1 MKRILLLC
9 LSVLLVVGFPTAG
22 QAAPSIQAE
31 SYIMADAV
39 TGKILLQSEAD
50 VSLPPASMTKLMTL
64 YLVRRQIE
72 LKKLT
77 WDQKITPSAKALKLA
92 KTSGIARVPVKAK
105 TYTVREMYNAA
116 FIKSANDAAVMLAET
131 VAGSE
136 ATFVEKMNETAKQ
149 FGMND
154 TEYANASGLDAVDAT
169 LPGTNLMTATDIAL
183 LVIRYIKDYPDV
195 LDVTNKTQMKLD
207 GEVLNNSNKMLAKEK
222 FAYAGMRGM
231 KTGTTDLAGYC
242 FASVTTRDNMTLVTV
257 VMRTDSDQSRFKE
270 TKKLLDY
277 GFATFEPLTYYGKG
291 ERIKDVLP
299 IKGATVRKLDVVTD
313 GSLYVTVLKQAK
325 TREPRFDFSKTTA
338 PVTKQE
344 VVGAVQVADDGIYLP
359 GFETPRVNLYSA
371 TAVPLASVPTRLV
384 RAWTAWS
391 KQIEQAIQQS
401 TLVNFQGDGVK

>member
-77 WDQKITPSAKALKLA
+77 WDQKITPSAKVLKLA

-183 LVIRYIKDYPDV
+183 LVIRYIKDYPDA

-207 GEVLNNSNKMLAKEK
+207 GEVLNNSNKMLTKEK

-257 VMRTDSDQSRFKE
+257 VMRTDSDQARFQE

-313 GSLYVTVLKQAK
+313 GSLYVTVLKQEE

-344 VVGAVQVADDGIYLP
+344 VVGTVQVADDGIYLP

>member
-77 WDQKITPSAKALKLA
+77 WDQKIRPSAKVLKLA
-92 KTSGIARVPVKAK
+92 KTSGIARVPIKNK

-207 GEVLNNSNKMLAKEK
+207 GDVLNNSNKMLAKEK

-257 VMRTDSDQSRFKE
+257 VMRTDSDQARFKE

-313 GSLYVTVLKQAK
+313 DSLYVTVPKQTT
-325 TREPRFDFSKTTA
+325 TRKPRFEFSKVTA

-344 VVGAVQVADDGIYLP
+344 VVGTVQVADDGVYLP

-371 TAVPLASVPTRLV
+371 TAVQLASVPTRLV

-391 KQIEQAIQQS
+391 KRIEQAIQQS
-401 TLVNFQGDGVK
+401 ALVNFQGDGVK

>member
-77 WDQKITPSAKALKLA
+77 WDQKITPSAKVLKLA

-257 VMRTDSDQSRFKE
+257 VMRTDSDQARFKE

-299 IKGATVRKLDVVTD
+299 IKGATDRKLDVVTD
-313 GSLYVTVLKQAK
+313 GSLYVTVLKQAE

-344 VVGAVQVADDGIYLP
+344 VVGTLQVADDGIYLP

>member
-77 WDQKITPSAKALKLA
+77 WDQKITPSAKVLKLA

-183 LVIRYIKDYPDV
+183 LVIRYIKDYPDA

-207 GEVLNNSNKMLAKEK
+207 GEVLNNSNKMLTKEK

-257 VMRTDSDQSRFKE
+257 VMRTDSDQARFKE

-313 GSLYVTVLKQAK
+313 GSLYVTVLKQAE

-344 VVGAVQVADDGIYLP
+344 VVGTVQVADDGIYLP

>member
-9 LSVLLVVGFPTAG
+9 LSILMLTSFPMTG

-31 SYIMADAV
+31 SYILADAV

-77 WDQKITPSAKALKLA
+77 WDQKIIPSKKVLKLA
-92 KTSGIARVPVKAK
+92 KMSGITRVPVKPK

-116 FIKSANDAAVMLAET
+116 FIQSANDAAVMLAET

-195 LDVTNKTQMKLD
+195 LDVTSKAQMKLD

-231 KTGTTDLAGYC
+231 KTGMTDLAGYC
-242 FASVTTRDNMTLVTV
+242 FVSVTTRDNMTLVTV
-257 VMRTDSDQSRFKE
+257 VMRTDSDQARFRE

-313 GSLYVTVLKQAK
+313 GSLYVTVSKRAS

-344 VVGAVQVADDGIYLP
+344 VVGTVQVADDGIYLP
-359 GFETPRVNLYSA
+359 GFETSRVNLYST
-371 TAVPLASVPTRLV
+371 TAVQLASVPTRLV

-391 KQIEQAIQQS
+391 KRIEQAIQQS
-401 TLVNFQGDGVK
+401 ALVNFQGDGVK

>member
-77 WDQKITPSAKALKLA
+77 WDQKITPSAKVLKLA

-183 LVIRYIKDYPDV
+183 LVIRYIKDYPDA

-207 GEVLNNSNKMLAKEK
+207 GEVLNNSNKMLTKEK

-257 VMRTDSDQSRFKE
+257 VMRTDSDQARFKE

-313 GSLYVTVLKQAK
+313 GSLYVTVLKQAE

-344 VVGAVQVADDGIYLP
+344 VVGRVQVADDGIYLP

>member
-9 LSVLLVVGFPTAG
+9 LSVLLVVGFPTTG

-77 WDQKITPSAKALKLA
+77 WDQKIKPSAKVLKLA
-92 KTSGIARVPVKAK
+92 STSGIARVPVKVK

-131 VAGSE
+131 VSGSE
-136 ATFVEKMNETAKQ
+136 ATFVEEMNETAKL

-257 VMRTDSDQSRFKE
+257 VMRTDSDQARFKE

-291 ERIKDVLP
+291 ERIKDALP
-299 IKGATVRKLDVVTD
+299 IKGATVRQLDVITD
-313 GSLYVTVLKQAK
+313 GSLYITVLKQAK

-344 VVGAVQVADDGIYLP
+344 VVGTVQVADDGVYLP
-359 GFETPRVNLYSA
+359 GFKTPRVNLYSA

-401 TLVNFQGDGVK
+401 ALVNFQDDGVK

>member
-222 FAYAGMRGM
+222 FAYTGMRGM

-257 VMRTDSDQSRFKE
+257 VMRTDSDQARFQE

-344 VVGAVQVADDGIYLP
+344 VVGMVQVADDGIYLP

>member
-77 WDQKITPSAKALKLA
+77 WDQKITPSAKVLKLA

-136 ATFVEKMNETAKQ
+136 AAFVEKMNETAKQ

-183 LVIRYIKDYPDV
+183 LVIRYIKDYPDA

-207 GEVLNNSNKMLAKEK
+207 GEVLNNSNKMLTKEK

-257 VMRTDSDQSRFKE
+257 VMRTDSDQARFKE

-313 GSLYVTVLKQAK
+313 GSLYVTVLKQAE

-344 VVGAVQVADDGIYLP
+344 VVGTVQVADDGIYLP

>member
-77 WDQKITPSAKALKLA
+77 WDQKITPSAKVLKLA

-183 LVIRYIKDYPDV
+183 LVIRYIKDYPDA

-207 GEVLNNSNKMLAKEK
+207 GEVLNNSNKMLTKEK

-257 VMRTDSDQSRFKE
+257 VMRTDSDQARFKE

-313 GSLYVTVLKQAK
+313 GSLYVTVLKQAE
-325 TREPRFDFSKTTA
+325 TREPRFGFSKTTA

-344 VVGAVQVADDGIYLP
+344 VVGTLQVADDGIYLP

>member
-92 KTSGIARVPVKAK
+92 NTSGIARVPVKNK

-222 FAYAGMRGM
+222 FAYVGMRGM

-338 PVTKQE
+338 PVMKQE
-344 VVGAVQVADDGIYLP
+344 VVGTVQVADDGIYLP

>member
-9 LSVLLVVGFPTAG
+9 LSVLLVVGFPTTG

-77 WDQKITPSAKALKLA
+77 WDQKIKPSAKVLKLA
-92 KTSGIARVPVKAK
+92 NTSGVARVPVKEK

-131 VAGSE
+131 VSGSE

-169 LPGTNLMTATDIAL
+169 LPGTNLMTATDISL

-195 LDVTNKTQMKLD
+195 LDVTSKTQMKLD
-207 GEVLNNSNKMLAKEK
+207 GEVLNNSNKMLTKEK

-257 VMRTDSDQSRFKE
+257 VMRTDSDQARFQE

-313 GSLYVTVLKQAK
+313 GSLYVTVPKQTT
-325 TREPRFDFSKTTA
+325 TREPRFEFSKATA

-344 VVGAVQVADDGIYLP
+344 VVGTVQVADDGVYLP

-371 TAVPLASVPTRLV
+371 TAVQLASVPTRLV

-401 TLVNFQGDGVK
+401 ALVNFQGDGVK

>member
-9 LSVLLVVGFPTAG
+9 LSILMLTSFPMTG
-22 QAAPSIQAE
+22 QAAPLIQAE
-31 SYIMADAV
+31 SYILADAV

-77 WDQKITPSAKALKLA
+77 WDQKIIPSKKVLKLA
-92 KTSGIARVPVKAK
+92 KTSGITRVPVKPK

-116 FIKSANDAAVMLAET
+116 FIQSANDAAVMLAET

-195 LDVTNKTQMKLD
+195 LDVTSKAQMKLD

-231 KTGTTDLAGYC
+231 KTGMTDLAGYC
-242 FASVTTRDNMTLVTV
+242 FVSVTTRDNMTLVTV
-257 VMRTDSDQSRFKE
+257 VMRTDSDQARFRE

-299 IKGATVRKLDVVTD
+299 IKGATVRKLDVVTE
-313 GSLYVTVLKQAK
+313 GSLYVTVSKRAS

-338 PVTKQE
+338 PVIKQE
-344 VVGAVQVADDGIYLP
+344 VVGTVQVADDGIYLP

-371 TAVPLASVPTRLV
+371 TAVQLASVPTRLV

-391 KQIEQAIQQS
+391 KRIEQAIQQS
-401 TLVNFQGDGVK
+401 ALVNLQGDGVK

>member
-77 WDQKITPSAKALKLA
+77 WDQKITPSAKVLKLA

-136 ATFVEKMNETAKQ
+136 AAFVEKMNETAKQ

-183 LVIRYIKDYPDV
+183 LVIRYIKDYPDA

-257 VMRTDSDQSRFKE
+257 VMRTDSDQARFKE

-313 GSLYVTVLKQAK
+313 GSLYVTVLKQAE

-344 VVGAVQVADDGIYLP
+344 VVGTVQVADDGIYLP

-371 TAVPLASVPTRLV
+371 TTVPLASVPTRLV

>member
-77 WDQKITPSAKALKLA
+77 WDQKITPSAKVLKLA
-92 KTSGIARVPVKAK
+92 NTSGIARVPVKAK

-136 ATFVEKMNETAKQ
+136 STFVEKMNETAKH

-222 FAYAGMRGM
+222 FAYTGMRGM

-257 VMRTDSDQSRFKE
+257 VMRTDSDQARFKE

-344 VVGAVQVADDGIYLP
+344 IVGTVQVADDGIYLP

>member
-77 WDQKITPSAKALKLA
+77 WDQKITPSAKVLKLA

-136 ATFVEKMNETAKQ
+136 AAFVEKMNETAKQ

-183 LVIRYIKDYPDV
+183 LVIRYIKDYPDA
-195 LDVTNKTQMKLD
+195 LNVTNKTQMKLD
-207 GEVLNNSNKMLAKEK
+207 GEVLNNSNKMLTKEK

-257 VMRTDSDQSRFKE
+257 VMRTDSDQARFKE

-313 GSLYVTVLKQAK
+313 GSLYVTVLKQAE

-344 VVGAVQVADDGIYLP
+344 VVGTVQVADDGIYLP

>member
-92 KTSGIARVPVKAK
+92 NTSGIARVPVKAK

-344 VVGAVQVADDGIYLP
+344 VVGTVQVADDGIYLP

>member
-1 MKRILLLC
+1 
-9 LSVLLVVGFPTAG
+9 
-22 QAAPSIQAE
+22 
-31 SYIMADAV
+31 MADAV

-183 LVIRYIKDYPDV
+183 PVIRHIKDYPDL
-195 LDVTNKTQMKLD
+195 LDVTN
-207 GEVLNNSNKMLAKEK
+207 
-222 FAYAGMRGM
+222 
-231 KTGTTDLAGYC
+231 
-242 FASVTTRDNMTLVTV
+242 
-257 VMRTDSDQSRFKE
+257 
-270 TKKLLDY
+270 
-277 GFATFEPLTYYGKG
+277 
-291 ERIKDVLP
+291 
-299 IKGATVRKLDVVTD
+299 
-313 GSLYVTVLKQAK
+313 
-325 TREPRFDFSKTTA
+325 
-338 PVTKQE
+338 
-344 VVGAVQVADDGIYLP
+344 
-359 GFETPRVNLYSA
+359 
-371 TAVPLASVPTRLV
+371 
-384 RAWTAWS
+384 
-391 KQIEQAIQQS
+391 
-401 TLVNFQGDGVK
+401 

>member
-77 WDQKITPSAKALKLA
+77 WDQKITPSAKVLKLA

-136 ATFVEKMNETAKQ
+136 AAFVEKMNETAKQ

-183 LVIRYIKDYPDV
+183 LVIRYIKDYPDA
-195 LDVTNKTQMKLD
+195 LDVTNKTQMK
-207 GEVLNNSNKMLAKEK
+207 
-222 FAYAGMRGM
+222 
-231 KTGTTDLAGYC
+231 
-242 FASVTTRDNMTLVTV
+242 
-257 VMRTDSDQSRFKE
+257 
-270 TKKLLDY
+270 
-277 GFATFEPLTYYGKG
+277 
-291 ERIKDVLP
+291 
-299 IKGATVRKLDVVTD
+299 
-313 GSLYVTVLKQAK
+313 
-325 TREPRFDFSKTTA
+325 
-338 PVTKQE
+338 QE
-344 VVGAVQVADDGIYLP
+344 IV
-359 GFETPRVNLYSA
+359 S
-371 TAVPLASVPTRLV
+371 
-384 RAWTAWS
+384 
-391 KQIEQAIQQS
+391 
-401 TLVNFQGDGVK
+401 

>member
-77 WDQKITPSAKALKLA
+77 WDQKITPSEKALKLA

-222 FAYAGMRGM
+222 FAYTGMRGM

-257 VMRTDSDQSRFKE
+257 VMRTDSDQARFKE

-344 VVGAVQVADDGIYLP
+344 VVGTVQVADDGIYLP

>member
-9 LSVLLVVGFPTAG
+9 LSVLLVVRFPTAG

-77 WDQKITPSAKALKLA
+77 WDQKITPSAKVLKLA

-183 LVIRYIKDYPDV
+183 LVIRYIKDYPDA

-207 GEVLNNSNKMLAKEK
+207 GEVLNNSNKMLTKEK

-257 VMRTDSDQSRFKE
+257 VMRTDSDQARFKE

-313 GSLYVTVLKQAK
+313 GSLYVTVLKQAE

-344 VVGAVQVADDGIYLP
+344 VVGTVQVADDGIYLP

>member
-222 FAYAGMRGM
+222 FAYTGMRGM

-257 VMRTDSDQSRFKE
+257 VMRTDSDQARFKE

-344 VVGAVQVADDGIYLP
+344 VVGTVQVADDGIYLP

>member
-77 WDQKITPSAKALKLA
+77 WDQKITPSAKVLKLA

-136 ATFVEKMNETAKQ
+136 AAFVEKMNETAKQ

-183 LVIRYIKDYPDV
+183 LVIRYIKDYPDA

-207 GEVLNNSNKMLAKEK
+207 GEVLNNSNKMLTKEK

-257 VMRTDSDQSRFKE
+257 VMRTDSDQARFQE

-344 VVGAVQVADDGIYLP
+344 VVGTVQVADDGIYLP

>member
-77 WDQKITPSAKALKLA
+77 WDQKITPSAKVLKLA

-136 ATFVEKMNETAKQ
+136 AMFVEKMNETAKQ

-154 TEYANASGLDAVDAT
+154 TEYANSSGLDAVDAT

-257 VMRTDSDQSRFKE
+257 VMRTDSDQARFKE

-313 GSLYVTVLKQAK
+313 GSLYVTVLKQAE

>member
-222 FAYAGMRGM
+222 FAYVGMRGM

-344 VVGAVQVADDGIYLP
+344 VVGTVQVADDGIYLP

>member
-1 MKRILLLC
+1 
-9 LSVLLVVGFPTAG
+9 
-22 QAAPSIQAE
+22 
-31 SYIMADAV
+31 MADAV

-77 WDQKITPSAKALKLA
+77 WDQKITPSAKVLKLA

-257 VMRTDSDQSRFKE
+257 VMRTDSDQARFKE

>member
-77 WDQKITPSAKALKLA
+77 WDQKITPSAKVLKLA

-136 ATFVEKMNETAKQ
+136 AAFVEKMNETAKQ

-257 VMRTDSDQSRFKE
+257 VMRTDSDQARFKE

-313 GSLYVTVLKQAK
+313 GSLYVTVLKQAE

-344 VVGAVQVADDGIYLP
+344 VVGTVQVADDGIYLP

>member
-257 VMRTDSDQSRFKE
+257 VMRTDSDQARFKE

-313 GSLYVTVLKQAK
+313 GSLYVTVLKQAE

-344 VVGAVQVADDGIYLP
+344 VVGTVQVADDGIYLP

>member
-77 WDQKITPSAKALKLA
+77 WNQKITPSAKVLKLA
-92 KTSGIARVPVKAK
+92 NTSGIARVPVKAK

-344 VVGAVQVADDGIYLP
+344 VVGTVQVADDGIYLP

>member
-77 WDQKITPSAKALKLA
+77 WDQKITPSAKVLKLA

-183 LVIRYIKDYPDV
+183 LVIRYIKDYPDA

-207 GEVLNNSNKMLAKEK
+207 GEVLNNSNKMLTKEK

-257 VMRTDSDQSRFKE
+257 VMRTDSDQARFKE

-313 GSLYVTVLKQAK
+313 GSLYVTVLKQAE
-325 TREPRFDFSKTTA
+325 TREPRFDFSKTMA

-344 VVGAVQVADDGIYLP
+344 VVGTVQVADDGIYLP

>member
-77 WDQKITPSAKALKLA
+77 WDQKITPSAKVLKLA

-183 LVIRYIKDYPDV
+183 LVIRYIKDYPDA

-207 GEVLNNSNKMLAKEK
+207 GEVLNNSNKMLTKEK

-257 VMRTDSDQSRFKE
+257 VMRTDSDQARFQE

-313 GSLYVTVLKQAK
+313 GSLYVTVLKQAE

-344 VVGAVQVADDGIYLP
+344 VVGTVQVADDGIYLP

>member
-77 WDQKITPSAKALKLA
+77 WDQKITPSAKVLKLA

-136 ATFVEKMNETAKQ
+136 AAFVEKMNETAKQ

-183 LVIRYIKDYPDV
+183 LVIRYIKDYPDA

-207 GEVLNNSNKMLAKEK
+207 GEVLNNSNKMLPKEK

-257 VMRTDSDQSRFKE
+257 VMRTDSDQARFKE

-313 GSLYVTVLKQAK
+313 GSLYVTVLKQAE

-344 VVGAVQVADDGIYLP
+344 VVGTVQVADDGIYLP

>member
-1 MKRILLLC
+1 MLT
-9 LSVLLVVGFPTAG
+9 SFPMTG

-31 SYIMADAV
+31 SYILADAV

-77 WDQKITPSAKALKLA
+77 WDQKIIPSKKVLKLA
-92 KTSGIARVPVKAK
+92 KMSGITRVPVKPK

-116 FIKSANDAAVMLAET
+116 FIQSANDAAVMLAET

-195 LDVTNKTQMKLD
+195 LDVTSKAQMKLD

-231 KTGTTDLAGYC
+231 KTGMTDLAGYC
-242 FASVTTRDNMTLVTV
+242 FVSVTTRDNMTLVTV
-257 VMRTDSDQSRFKE
+257 VMRTDSDQARFRE

-313 GSLYVTVLKQAK
+313 GSLYVTVSKRAS

-344 VVGAVQVADDGIYLP
+344 VVGTVQVADDGIYLP
-359 GFETPRVNLYSA
+359 GFETSRVNLYST
-371 TAVPLASVPTRLV
+371 TAVQLASVPTRLV

-391 KQIEQAIQQS
+391 KRIEQAIQQS
-401 TLVNFQGDGVK
+401 ALVNFQGDGVK

>member
-77 WDQKITPSAKALKLA
+77 WDQKITPSAKVLKLA
-92 KTSGIARVPVKAK
+92 NTSGIARVPVKAK

-222 FAYAGMRGM
+222 FAYTGMRGM

-257 VMRTDSDQSRFKE
+257 VMRTDSDQARFKE

-344 VVGAVQVADDGIYLP
+344 IVGTVQVADDGIYLP

>member
-9 LSVLLVVGFPTAG
+9 LSILLVVGFPTTG

-77 WDQKITPSAKALKLA
+77 WDQKITPSEKVLKLA
-92 KTSGIARVPVKAK
+92 KTFGITRVPVKRKA
-105 TYTVREMYNAA
+105 YTVREMYNAA
-116 FIKSANDAAVMLAET
+116 FIQSANDAAVMLAET

-136 ATFVEKMNETAKQ
+136 ATFVEKMNEAAKQ

-169 LPGTNLMTATDIAL
+169 LPGTNLMTATDIASL
-183 LVIRYIKDYPDV
+183 IIRYIKDYPDV
-195 LDVTNKTQMKLD
+195 LDVTSKTKMRLN
-207 GEVLNNSNKMLAKEK
+207 GEVLNNSNKMLSNKK
-222 FAYAGMRGM
+222 FSYDGMRGM
-231 KTGTTDLAGYC
+231 KTGMTDLAGYC

-257 VMRTDSDQSRFKE
+257 VMRADSDRARFKE

-313 GSLYVTVLKQAK
+313 GSLYVTVPKQTT
-325 TREPRFDFSKTTA
+325 TREPRFEFSKTTA
-338 PVTKQE
+338 PVTKQD
-344 VVGAVQVADDGIYLP
+344 VVGTVQVADDGIYLP

-371 TAVPLASVPTRLV
+371 TAVQLASVPTRLV

-391 KQIEQAIQQS
+391 KRIEQAIQQS
-401 TLVNFQGDGVK
+401 ALVNLQGDGVK